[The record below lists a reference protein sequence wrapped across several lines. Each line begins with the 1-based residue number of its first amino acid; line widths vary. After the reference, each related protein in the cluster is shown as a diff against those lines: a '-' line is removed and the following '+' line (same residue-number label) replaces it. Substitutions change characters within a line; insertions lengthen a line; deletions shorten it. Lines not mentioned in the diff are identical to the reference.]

1 LRELPWLQD
10 IGGGKL
16 APKSR
21 HVLKLCLS
29 FHTTLFDA
37 MCVNR
42 MQREKIGLEM
52 GMDFMLKHNNR
63 LLKNNLMMKTKE
75 VFRYYSTLTF

>member
-37 MCVNR
+37 MCVNS
-42 MQREKIGLEM
+42 MQREKKGLEM
-52 GMDFMLKHNNR
+52 GIDFILKHNNS
-63 LLKNNLMMKTKE
+63 LFKK
-75 VFRYYSTLTF
+75 